1 MLSAFVP
8 LAAQTRCHGASIS
21 ISRARLRTRISFEP
35 SGRFQK
41 LRTRRESTP
50 HPSARTTSTPGFRTS
65 ADRPT
70 IFRSE
75 TNDTGGCEHVAVTVA
90 YENLQVLRERAKEE
104 IGKVVV
110 GQGPAVELLLVAAIA
125 RGHVLLEG
133 PPGTAKTLLGRATA
147 YVLGADFNRVQFTP
161 DTTPTELVG
170 ENIVRAGETKFIQG
184 TIFTNVLLAD
194 EVNRTP
200 PRTQSAL
207 LEAMAER
214 AVTIEGRVH
223 RLPDPFLVIAT
234 QNPNEQ
240 EGVFPLPESNL
251 DRFLFKIYIDYCDI
265 ESEVEMLRLPHTGVT
280 PDMLG
285 EIKPLLGI
293 VGLDKARLELDAT
306 IVPEEVARYVVG
318 VVRKTRVLE
327 GVMLGASSRAA
338 IHLMSATKA
347 NARLEGRDTVEID
360 DVRTMAQ
367 YVLPHRLI
375 IEDDD
380 VSPAEALQ
388 FALDN
393 PILSE

>member
-1 MLSAFVP
+1 M
-8 LAAQTRCHGASIS
+8 
-21 ISRARLRTRISFEP
+21 
-35 SGRFQK
+35 
-41 LRTRRESTP
+41 
-50 HPSARTTSTPGFRTS
+50 
-65 ADRPT
+65 
-70 IFRSE
+70 
-75 TNDTGGCEHVAVTVA
+75 AVTVA
-90 YENLQVLRERAKEE
+90 YENLHALRERAKEE

-170 ENIVRAGETKFIQG
+170 QNITRAGETKFIKG

-234 QNPNEQ
+234 QNPYEH
-240 EGVFPLPESNL
+240 EGIFPLPESQL
-251 DRFLFKIYIDYCDI
+251 DRFLFKIDLDYADP
-265 ESEVEMLRLPHTGVT
+265 ESERIMLQLPHTGVT

-285 EIKPLLGI
+285 EIRALLGV
-293 VGLDKARLELDAT
+293 VGIERVRGMLDLTQVSD
-306 IVPEEVARYVVG
+306 EVAGYVVR
-318 VVRKTRVLE
+318 VVRHTRENPTLE
-327 GVMLGASSRAA
+327 LGASSRAA
-338 IHLMSATKA
+338 IHLLSASKA
-347 NARLEGRDTVEID
+347 HARLDGRDYVSVE
-360 DVRTMAQ
+360 DVRAMAPH
-367 YVLPHRLI
+367 VLTHRLI
-375 IEDDD
+375 ARGNNGASAQAVRD
-380 VSPAEALQ
+380 ALR
-388 FALDN
+388 A
-393 PILSE
+393 